1 MNTEKLMFRFRMM
14 FNYYSKICSYSSLRL
29 SKESSSRYRIT
40 GVSEELCLFYA
51 LFHARLSV
59 GISMS
64 FVGDSLVVVCYAVT
78 D

>member
-1 MNTEKLMFRFRMM
+1 MM
-14 FNYYSKICSYSSLRL
+14 FNYYSKVCSYSSLRL
-29 SKESSSRYRIT
+29 SKQSSSRYCIV
-40 GVSEELCLFYA
+40 GLSEELCLFYA
-51 LFHARLSV
+51 LFHNRLST